1 MKKKTYKL
9 PLIPL
14 RDMVGFPNVIF
25 PFLIG
30 RHKSILALKAIK
42 NNNLIFLSTQKSGSI
57 ENPSS
62 KDIEPIG
69 VIARII
75 KKKSEFDNTT
85 KVLVSGIRFE
95 KREPYFLVEVEEYKY
110 QGTITKNIFATAKEI
125 VKTFENLIQLSGNNP
140 IEEDILEKIRVEND
154 PIQIAFTIAFQ
165 LPIPYKRKQKLL
177 LIQTTKNFLNELFL
191 IINNEYEIAKLQSK
205 IRGNVKKKLDS
216 IQKKIILTQQMES
229 IKKELNELEGWT
241 SEIDELKETV
251 KKSGMPKETME
262 KAIKEVKKLDY
273 TPNFSPEYTV
283 ILNYLNW
290 LTSLPWKNSDEE
302 RKELRIAKNILE
314 KDHWGLK
321 KIKERIVEILAV
333 RQLSKL
339 KKGPVICFVGPPG
352 VGKTSLGKSIARAMN
367 RKFGFFD
374 G

>member
-1 MKKKTYKL
+1 M
-9 PLIPL
+9 
-14 RDMVGFPNVIF
+14 
-25 PFLIG
+25 
-30 RHKSILALKAIK
+30 
-42 NNNLIFLSTQKSGSI
+42 
-57 ENPSS
+57 
-62 KDIEPIG
+62 
-69 VIARII
+69 IARII

-85 KVLVSGIRFE
+85 KVLVSGISRGRITRFE

-314 KDHWGLK
+314 KDGKVLP
-321 KIKERIVEILAV
+321 ILY
-333 RQLSKL
+333 
-339 KKGPVICFVGPPG
+339 
-352 VGKTSLGKSIARAMN
+352 
-367 RKFGFFD
+367 
-374 G
+374 